1 MDFPLWGGGQNNAPH
16 NSNHT
21 HKMISQTVTAGDII
35 SHCVCERLTI
45 KVNAELCLL
54 FKHIDRSRKGL
65 GPRVLLGHS
74 EVTWIC
80 IYNNIQCLWQKS
92 HFFLSIYLISNTDY
106 DWYLQ

>member
-1 MDFPLWGGGQNNAPH
+1 
-16 NSNHT
+16 
-21 HKMISQTVTAGDII
+21 MISQTVTAGDII

-74 EVTWIC
+74 EVT
-80 IYNNIQCLWQKS
+80 
-92 HFFLSIYLISNTDY
+92 
-106 DWYLQ
+106 

>member
-1 MDFPLWGGGQNNAPH
+1 MDFPPWGGGQNNAPH

-80 IYNNIQCLWQKS
+80 IYNNHTMSLTKIS
-92 HFFLSIYLISNTDY
+92 FFLIFKYLLNI
-106 DWYLQ
+106 